1 MQEHDFKN
9 LVQYRWWKNPY
20 IEYKAM
26 FEYILYVCV
35 SLEPYSYLQNYLNLK
50 IYGTPTSRMIFF
62 YSNTFFL

>member
-1 MQEHDFKN
+1 
-9 LVQYRWWKNPY
+9 
-20 IEYKAM
+20 M

-62 YSNTFFL
+62 IPIHFFYKVFCAKIFLTKHLKVQFIL